1 MKLRLL
7 KFKEW
12 LALLETGYNP
22 PAIRNQKDEIQ
33 FQTEMRQL
41 YNRLVELLS
50 VFGEEGD
57 YYGISDFKVEP
68 DLRDRPTTMAPPA
81 GRTRE
86 FDITIITRRF
96 YKTNYLDVLREFL
109 SSEAPGYRI
118 IIAKDFDP
126 KWTLRIAL
134 TVDLAQIYCTHTK
147 ERSRLKDILRR
158 APGRG

>member
-1 MKLRLL
+1 MKLRPL

-12 LALLETGYNP
+12 LALLEKGYNP
-22 PAIRNQKDEIQ
+22 PAIRTQKDEIQ

-41 YNRLVELLS
+41 YNWLVEHLS

-68 DLRDRPTTMAPPA
+68 DLRDRPTTKAPPA
-81 GRTRE
+81 SHTRE
-86 FDITIITRRF
+86 FYITIITRKF
-96 YKTNYLDVLREFL
+96 HKTNYLDVLHEFL

-118 IIAKDFDP
+118 LIDKDFDP

-134 TVDLAQIYCTHTK
+134 TLKLAQIYCTNTK

-158 APGRG
+158 LP